1 MQMSAKRTNPDATSA
16 DTMSARPATLA
27 GLSVEVARRR
37 LAREFGEQNIDAPA
51 LDARIIVGH
60 VLGLDHTALAAQS
73 SRVLTAEEAG
83 VIAELSA
90 RRLAREPVARILGRK
105 EFWGLPFKVN
115 AETLLP
121 RPETETVVEA
131 ALAALHCNNR
141 KSRALRIVDLGTG
154 SGALLLAL
162 LSELPGAYGIG
173 TDVSFAALRCARD
186 NAAALGL
193 SARASFVA
201 CDYGTALR
209 GPADILVSNPPYVA
223 RGDIA
228 GLQAEVRDFD
238 PQRALDGGPDGL
250 DGYRAIASDVRPLLA
265 PDGILVLELGQGQFG
280 AVTSIFAATGLEPA
294 AARHDLS
301 GITRAVVMRGPH
313 EGSTFPVR
321 KKALGLWAKT
331 D

>member
-1 MQMSAKRTNPDATSA
+1 MTRAGITSA
-16 DTMSARPATLA
+16 GLPLADTAADASAGDSIAA
-27 GLSVEVARRR
+27 ARRQ
-37 LAREFGEQNIDAPA
+37 LAREFRQRGLDAPE

-73 SRVLTAEEAG
+73 NRVLTAEEAG
-83 VIAELSA
+83 VVAELSA

-105 EFWGLPFKVN
+105 EFWGLPFKIN
-115 AETLLP
+115 GETLLP

-131 ALAALHCNNR
+131 ALGALHCDNQ
-141 KSRALRIVDLGTG
+141 KSRELRIVDLGTG
-154 SGALLLAL
+154 SGVLLLAL
-162 LSELPGAYGIG
+162 LCELPGAYGIG
-173 TDVSFAALRCARD
+173 TDVSFTALRCARD

-201 CDYGTALR
+201 CDYGTALK
-209 GPADILVSNPPYVA
+209 GPADVLVSNPPYVA

-250 DGYRAIASDVRPLLA
+250 DGYRAIASDVRRLLA
-265 PDGILVLELGQGQFG
+265 PDGILVLELGQGQLG
-280 AVTSIFAATGLEPA
+280 AVTSIFAATGLEPV

-313 EGSTFPVR
+313 EGSTLPVR
-321 KKALGLWAKT
+321 KKALGLCSKN